1 MYLYQEKNLRASGHY
16 TLTSIPFDTFFFK
29 STPQDSLLHP
39 MKQFIKSSAFF
50 HLSNNL
56 LSDYTK
62 LQNNITGTI
71 FGNHLL
77 IGLSLWVS
85 FVNLLFSTKQ
95 CRNCAFIFKVPNFA
109 LIVVFFPV
117 TIKRTHVN
125 ANMPQSALCGCY
137 CTGSTSKFDLFLA
150 QLTIEYIYCFA
161 WPVPSD

>member
-29 STPQDSLLHP
+29 STPQDSLLYP

-50 HLSNNL
+50 NLSNNL

-85 FVNLLFSTKQ
+85 FVNLLFSTKK
-95 CRNCAFIFKVPNFA
+95 CRNCAFIFKVLNFA

-117 TIKRTHVN
+117 TIKHMQMQICYNQHYVVV
-125 ANMPQSALCGCY
+125 AALE
-137 CTGSTSKFDLFLA
+137 TFQNLIFSWRS
-150 QLTIEYIYCFA
+150 
-161 WPVPSD
+161 WR